1 MNFQQLRIFR
11 EAVRRDFNLTDVSA
25 ALFTSQSGV
34 SKHMKDLEA
43 ELGVELFVRRGK
55 RLIGLTG
62 PGHEM
67 VAIVDRMLRD
77 AQTLRSIAEEFGNRE
92 EGSLTVATTHTQA
105 RYALPKVVAAFRKAY
120 PRVHLSLYEAAPEQI
135 AEMLREG
142 RADIGI
148 ATEGLA
154 DTEALAVFP
163 FYEWHHAVVVP
174 AGHPLE
180 SATPL
185 DLAAIAAYPLV
196 TYREGFTG
204 RHQID
209 RAFAK
214 AGLTPDFVLS
224 AMDADVIRTYVEL
237 GLGVGIL
244 ASMAVNAMK
253 GSDLVVLP
261 SSGLFSSN
269 TTWIA
274 VCRNHYLRG
283 FAYRFIELCDE
294 RLSEAYIRAGTSHE

>member
-25 ALFTSQSGV
+25 ALFTAQSGV

-55 RLIGLTG
+55 RLVGLTG
-62 PGHEM
+62 PGEEM

-77 AQTLRSIAEEFGNRE
+77 AQSLRSIAEEFGNRE
-92 EGSLTVATTHTQA
+92 QGSLTVATTHTQA
-105 RYALPKVVAAFRKAY
+105 RDALPRVVAEFRRAY

-142 RADIGI
+142 QADIGI
-148 ATEGLA
+148 ATEGLGDA
-154 DTEALAVFP
+154 ETLAIFP

-180 SATPL
+180 STEPL
-185 DLAAIAAYPLV
+185 DLAAIAQYPLV

-209 RAFAK
+209 RAFA
-214 AGLTPDFVLS
+214 AANVTPDFVLS

-244 ASMAVNAMK
+244 ASMAVRSIE
-253 GSDLVVLP
+253 GSNLRVLP

-269 TTWIA
+269 TTWIG
-274 VCRNHYLRG
+274 VDRHHYLRG
-283 FAYRFIELCDE
+283 FAYRFIEFCDAS
-294 RLSEAYIRAGTSHE
+294 LSEAHIRAGTTVS